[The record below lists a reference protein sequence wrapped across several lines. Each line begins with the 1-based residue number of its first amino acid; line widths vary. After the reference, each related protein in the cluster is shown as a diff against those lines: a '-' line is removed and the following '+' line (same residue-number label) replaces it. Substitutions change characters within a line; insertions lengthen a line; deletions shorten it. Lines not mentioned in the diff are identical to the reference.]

1 MKKKS
6 AFTFIEVMIAIVIFS
21 IGILAV
27 LNLVTNN
34 LKSMDR
40 NNLKLQAT
48 LLAKEWIELVYNLR
62 DSNLEKQLSWNCL
75 MDPEMYSWDAQQLS
89 SKIWRWNQS
98 DFENVICKWYFGTGN
113 FLKIWFD
120 FDLYM
125 FHENFDISDD
135 FFVNYENSNLSYFEN
150 DKDLFWYWYPSID
163 TGTKTNFA
171 RYVLFKS
178 VKEWDKILPLDK
190 IMKIE
195 SHVLY
200 LKWSTTGEVVF
211 ESFIWNY

>member
-1 MKKKS
+1 MKKKY

-40 NNLKLQAT
+40 NNLRLQAT

-75 MDPEMYSWDAQQLS
+75 INSEMYNWDADQLAN
-89 SKIWRWNQS
+89 KIWRWNQS
-98 DFENVICKWYFGTGN
+98 DFENVICRWYFWPEGN
-113 FLKIWFD
+113 IKVSFD
-120 FDLYM
+120 PHIYIYGDQSLLQ
-125 FHENFDISDD
+125 DD
-135 FFVNYENSNLSYFEN
+135 FMLNYEDNKLYLFQDQNKLS
-150 DKDLFWYWYPSID
+150 WYGHNALMSWD
-163 TGTKTNFA
+163 KTNFA
-171 RYVLFKS
+171 RYISFHP
-178 VKEWDKILPLDK
+178 VKEWNNILPLDK

-200 LKWSTTGEVVF
+200 VRWATTGEVVF
-211 ESFIWNY
+211 ESFISNY